1 MTVIAAAKL
10 LELDCASPFIVPSLY
25 HTRDPYDIIL

>member
-10 LELDCASPFIVPSLY
+10 LELSCASPFIVPSLY
-25 HTRDPYDIIL
+25 HMRDPCDVI